1 MSMASMVRN
10 EEWYAFDSIGFGDGR
25 IFALVPQW
33 SGGKLLE
40 ISAFE
45 HSTFEQFNRVTA
57 EDVCG
62 LMQMWS
68 QPVDSTVLLGGG
80 GSYEEDGYVA
90 SFRDA
95 QLDWIVF
102 LTCCGPFALSGVDAA
117 YVRVRTAADQVLQI
131 TRANPLEILVFLGET
146 SHG

>member
-10 EEWYAFDSIGFGDGR
+10 EEWYAIDSIGFGDGR
-25 IFALVPQW
+25 IATLVPKW

-40 ISAFE
+40 ISASE
-45 HSTFEQFNRVTA
+45 HSMFDQFKRVMA

-62 LMQMWS
+62 LMQTWS
-68 QPVDSTVLLGGG
+68 QSVDSMVLLGGG

-90 SFRDA
+90 SFRGT

-102 LTCCGPFALSGVDAA
+102 LTCCGPFAFHEVDAD
-117 YVRVRTAADQVLQI
+117 YVRVRTSDDHLLQI
-131 TRANPLEILVFLGET
+131 TRDNPLEILVAIG
-146 SHG
+146 

>member
-33 SGGKLLE
+33 SGGTLQE
-40 ISAFE
+40 VSAFE
-45 HSTFEQFNRVTA
+45 HSTFEQFNRVMA
-57 EDVCG
+57 ENVCG

-90 SFRDA
+90 SFRGTH
-95 QLDWIVF
+95 LDWIVF
-102 LTCCGPFALSGVDAA
+102 LTCCGPFTLHGVDVD
-117 YVRVRTAADQVLQI
+117 YVRIRTAADQLLQI
-131 TRANPLEILVFLGET
+131 TRANPLEILVAIG
-146 SHG
+146 